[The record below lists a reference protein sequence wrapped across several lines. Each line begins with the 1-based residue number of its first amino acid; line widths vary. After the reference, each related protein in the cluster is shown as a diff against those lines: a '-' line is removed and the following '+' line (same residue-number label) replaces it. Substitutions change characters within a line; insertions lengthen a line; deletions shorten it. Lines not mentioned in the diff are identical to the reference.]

1 MKKILF
7 STMIACLLAF
17 VGCQNEELVNENT
30 DNGGEKVILT
40 ANIQGA
46 TDSRVV
52 LTPDTENGD
61 PIVKV
66 AWREYDENNP
76 ETFYVA
82 GENGEF
88 MFTQVSDTE
97 FSGTLPEPY
106 SNGSY
111 QALYNLDLWSN
122 FGGNNDY
129 TFEQDG
135 TLREKDMMM
144 IAFFNEG
151 DTSIEFQH
159 MMSILKPTF
168 KVGEDT
174 VNNTI
179 THIEM
184 GVIEAC
190 STTVVIDVKPT
201 APATTLENDIYLT
214 IPTIEFPFMLSN
226 FKPGETFNFAVTA
239 NGKDYTGSLT
249 IPQIA
254 DWDPVGKLFTA
265 TIALTEVIP
274 YVTFRAASTQTL
286 DLEQTKSQMLD
297 EWGNFVYE
305 DDEETIPVLVPNPYP
320 GVHPDTGYIEYS
332 VGDSDTWT
340 KFTKDTDP
348 VAFGGEKGDLR
359 LRGISPNGTLQA
371 QIVFGNNTTP
381 VACSGDIR
389 TLVDWENYAT
399 AGTSSA
405 IFRGLFKDCSV
416 LTSAPE
422 LPATT
427 LAEHCYDS
435 MFAGCT
441 NLAAAPELP
450 ATTTLAPYC
459 YKSMFYDCTS
469 LTEAPELPATTLANQ
484 CYGMM
489 FHGCTKLTEAPE
501 LKAAMLVEDCY
512 NGMFAGCTSLTAAPA
527 LPATTLANNCYI
539 SMFARCSKLT
549 SAPALPATTLTSSC
563 YYNMFN
569 GCTSLNSV
577 TMLATDISAEN
588 CLTNW
593 MYGVAATGTFTKAA
607 SMTSLPTGASG
618 IPSGWTV
625 ENYGE
630 SEN

>member
-1 MKKILF
+1 MKKIIF
-7 STMIACLLAF
+7 STMIASLLAF
-17 VGCQNEELVNENT
+17 VGCQNEELVHENT
-30 DNGGEKVILT
+30 NNGGEKVILT

-82 GENGEF
+82 GENGEV

-122 FGGNNDY
+122 LGGNNY

-135 TLREKDMMM
+135 TLREQDMMM

-151 DTSIEFQH
+151 NTSIEFQH

-168 KVGEDT
+168 RVGEDT
-174 VNNTI
+174 INNTI

-201 APATTLENDIYLT
+201 APATILQNEIYLT
-214 IPTIEFPFMLSN
+214 IPTIEFPYKPSN

-265 TIALTEVIP
+265 TIALTDVIP
-274 YVTFRAASTQTL
+274 YVTFKAASTQTL
-286 DLEQTKSQMLD
+286 DLEQTKSQKLD
-297 EWGNFVYE
+297 EWGDFVYE
-305 DDEETIPVLVPNPYP
+305 DDEVTPVLVPNPYP
-320 GVHPDTGYIEYS
+320 GYGGDPGSIEYS
-332 VGDSDTWT
+332 VGNSNVWT
-340 KFTKDTDP
+340 QFTPESDP
-348 VAFGGEKGDLR
+348 VAFGGDKGDLH
-359 LRGISPNGTLQA
+359 LRGISPYGTLKA

-399 AGTSSA
+399 AVTSSA
-405 IFRGLFKDCSV
+405 IFRGLFENCTV

-422 LPATT
+422 LPATN
-427 LAEHCYDS
+427 LADQCYWS
-435 MFAGCT
+435 MFW
-441 NLAAAPELP
+441 
-450 ATTTLAPYC
+450 
-459 YKSMFYDCTS
+459 DCTS
-469 LTEAPELPATTLANQ
+469 LEVAPELPATTLA
-484 CYGMM
+484 
-489 FHGCTKLTEAPE
+489 A
-501 LKAAMLVEDCY
+501 DCY
-512 NGMFAGCTSLTAAPA
+512 NGMFAGCTSLTEAPE
-527 LPATTLANNCYI
+527 LLATTLAGSCCI
-539 SMFARCSKLT
+539 SMFNGCTSLI
-549 SAPALPATTLTSSC
+549 SAPALLATTLVTEC
-563 YYNMFN
+563 YYDMFR

-607 SMTSLPTGASG
+607 SLEQGTESGKIPTGESG

-625 ENYGE
+625 ENY
-630 SEN
+630 